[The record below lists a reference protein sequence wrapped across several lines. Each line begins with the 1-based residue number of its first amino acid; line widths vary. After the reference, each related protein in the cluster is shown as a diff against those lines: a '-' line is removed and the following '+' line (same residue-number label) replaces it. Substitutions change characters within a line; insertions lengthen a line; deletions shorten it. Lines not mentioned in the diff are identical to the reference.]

1 MRFRYCGVVD
11 RGRSECCSGFECAF
25 GVCATSKNVCVT
37 APPRNMLSGKN
48 FEMPLGE
55 SIGTPLASR
64 TRIFRYTPCSSNSQE
79 YVPARVRIRVDA
91 GPQGHGVGLR
101 LGGVWR
107 QRGRVDLVAM
117 MVANPGNASP
127 DPTTG
132 YYGKVMK
139 HDAVRL
145 MYHVLALLVCKARAW
160 WSWQRMPELS
170 TAQY

>member
-1 MRFRYCGVVD
+1 MNLSACLFPLEPLLTATTFSPRHLIYRHASAQTPRYTCPLVCGYAWMPD
-11 RGRSECCSGFECAF
+11 RKGMVSGFVLAGF
-25 GVCATSKNVCVT
+25 G
-37 APPRNMLSGKN
+37 
-48 FEMPLGE
+48 
-55 SIGTPLASR
+55 ASAA
-64 TRIFRYTPCSSNSQE
+64 
-79 YVPARVRIRVDA
+79 V
-91 GPQGHGVGLR
+91 L
-101 LGGVWR
+101 
-107 QRGRVDLVAM
+107 DLVAM